1 MTRDA
6 VEVFVDDARVAS
18 HPRAR
23 AEGPDVLDEAHMP
36 QNHRDF
42 LDWDVAG
49 LVRRAEGVGPCCA
62 ALARAVS
69 DGQPTKQR
77 SIGRLKSLMA
87 LARYGSSVLEA
98 CCARASAASPS
109 APPAV
114 EAVEMPCRA
123 AYLRGGD
130 VEDRGEFA
138 ILRGFDYYGEEE

>member
-1 MTRDA
+1 
-6 VEVFVDDARVAS
+6 
-18 HPRAR
+18 
-23 AEGPDVLDEAHMP
+23 MP

-42 LDWDVAG
+42 LDRDVAG
-49 LVRRAEGVGPCCA
+49 PVRRAEGVGPCCA

-87 LARYGSSVLEA
+87 LAPRCGSSVLGA
-98 CCARASAASPS
+98 CCSRASAASPS
-109 APPAV
+109 APPTV

-138 ILRGFDYYGEEE
+138 ILRGSGYYGEEE